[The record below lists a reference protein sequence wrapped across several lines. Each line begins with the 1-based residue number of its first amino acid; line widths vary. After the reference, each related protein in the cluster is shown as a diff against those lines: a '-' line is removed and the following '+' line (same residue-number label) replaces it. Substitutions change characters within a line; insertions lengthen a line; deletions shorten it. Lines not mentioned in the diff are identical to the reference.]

1 MQSSTPRSKASSRE
15 ISGAYSKR
23 FFALSMQKYLVIQL
37 RRTLVL
43 ERGGSPSPTAQK
55 THSSTVAIT
64 SPKGNGG
71 EHSSPTNP
79 KLALTTKSYS
89 IPAYSDFVVIPK
101 ISSPGYFLISIN
113 RIMTKQKR
121 VRIVTACHRSYGK
134 NGNRRSKGWKVVS
147 KFRTKRETS
156 THRSRA
162 RISQIFQ

>member
-1 MQSSTPRSKASSRE
+1 MGCGSSFQ
-15 ISGAYSKR
+15 I
-23 FFALSMQKYLVIQL
+23 L
-37 RRTLVL
+37 
-43 ERGGSPSPTAQK
+43 
-55 THSSTVAIT
+55 TVPNQYEEWNHLTNMRNGIT